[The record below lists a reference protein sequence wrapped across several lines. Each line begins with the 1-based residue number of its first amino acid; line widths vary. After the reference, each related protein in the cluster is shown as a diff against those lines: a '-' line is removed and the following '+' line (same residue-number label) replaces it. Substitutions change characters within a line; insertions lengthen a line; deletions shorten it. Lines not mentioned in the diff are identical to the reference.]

1 MLLHKTGTNLCKKRV
16 FKGER
21 GEGCSQNICFKPL
34 PWQYACNNFE
44 VQIFAVM
51 WNLWLEEIVAIE
63 MKFADGWLFPYC
75 YKSGICFLTTSYHG
89 RYMKYTFHIWRHIW
103 RLAEDKIS
111 IKSQSSLET
120 HYLPPLAFF
129 FLLHITTEMF
139 CLNFIIK
146 CSFNCYEVTTTTYSI
161 VTKWPPQHIQLLPS
175 DYHNISIHLLTMDI
189 LIWLKTFLWLQNLRC
204 NLNFNQ

>member
-21 GEGCSQNICFKPL
+21 GEGCSQNICFKPF

-89 RYMKYTFHIWRHIW
+89 RYMKYTFHIWR
-103 RLAEDKIS
+103 LAEDKIS

-146 CSFNCYEVTTTTYSI
+146 CSFNCYQVTTTTYSI

-175 DYHNISIHLLTMDI
+175 DHHNIFNCYQVTTTTYSIVTKWPPQHIQL
-189 LIWLKTFLWLQNLRC
+189 
-204 NLNFNQ
+204 